1 MKPKP
6 DVTPFDG
13 LSKDPSEFLD
23 GARTESPGRPAVGI
37 PSPSP
42 SPARAQ
48 PETREVTLA
57 VAKPEP
63 TVAKMFRLRWDVAAA
78 LKFGAAQES
87 MTSGRRVT
95 ETEIV
100 ERLLV
105 KYFKV

>member
-1 MKPKP
+1 MRPKP
-6 DVTPFDG
+6 DVTPFDV
-13 LSKDPSEFLD
+13 LAKDPSEFLD

-42 SPARAQ
+42 ARDR

>member
-6 DVTPFDG
+6 DVSSFDG
-13 LSKDPSEFLD
+13 LSKDPSDFLD
-23 GARTESPGRPAVGI
+23 GARTESPGRPAVGT
-37 PSPSP
+37 PT
-42 SPARAQ
+42 PAPVQ

-63 TVAKMFRLRWDVAAA
+63 TVPKMFRLRWDVAAA

-87 MTSGRRVT
+87 ITSGRRVT

-100 ERLLV
+100 ERLLK
-105 KYFKV
+105 KYYKF